1 MGVAMT
7 QDADVPAG
15 GKSGSGQDDQEPRQQ
30 ERKSDDKEQLY
41 DLVIPPG
48 TPQTIIMDIVGRFE
62 VQLVERKERLHF
74 ANMDGDERELLAFRG
89 KLDVI
94 QNVEKVFYQKMKEFI
109 GDT

>member
-7 QDADVPAG
+7 QDAEVPAG
-15 GKSGSGQDDQEPRQQ
+15 EGSGKEQDQEPRQQ
-30 ERKSDDKEQLY
+30 ERTAGDKEQLY

-48 TPQTIIMDIVGRFE
+48 TPQTIIMDIVGKYE

-94 QNVEKVFYQKMKEFI
+94 QNVEKVFFQKMKEFI